1 LVPRNRSCGGYA
13 MEIVDAL
20 KIMRAL
26 ADGVNPET
34 GEVLQADSIYQNPQ
48 NVRALHRAVSAMEYA
63 EERERNKKLLPQNA
77 GRPWSREEEQ
87 QVCDELRNGINFQ
100 EIASMHNR
108 SIGSIVARLVR
119 LGKIEPKRTPEKVA

>member
-1 LVPRNRSCGGYA
+1 
-13 MEIVDAL
+13 MEIVEAL

-34 GEVLQADSIYQNPQ
+34 GEVLLKDSIYQNPQ
-48 NVRALHRAVSAMEYA
+48 NVRALHRAVGALEYS
-63 EERERNKKLLPQNA
+63 EEREKNKRLLPQNA
-77 GRPWSREEEQ
+77 GRSWSREEEQ

-100 EIASMHNR
+100 EIARMHNR

-119 LGKIEPKRTPEKVA
+119 LGKIEARPSPEKAA

>member
-1 LVPRNRSCGGYA
+1 
-13 MEIVDAL
+13 MEIVEAL

-34 GEVLQADSIYQNPQ
+34 GEVLLNDSIYQNPQ
-48 NVRALHRAVSAMEYA
+48 NVRALHRAVGALEFA
-63 EERERNKKLLPQNA
+63 EEREKNKRLLPQNA
-77 GRPWSREEEQ
+77 GRSWSREEEQ

-100 EIASMHNR
+100 EIARMHNR

-119 LGKIEPKRTPEKVA
+119 LGKIEARPSPEKAA